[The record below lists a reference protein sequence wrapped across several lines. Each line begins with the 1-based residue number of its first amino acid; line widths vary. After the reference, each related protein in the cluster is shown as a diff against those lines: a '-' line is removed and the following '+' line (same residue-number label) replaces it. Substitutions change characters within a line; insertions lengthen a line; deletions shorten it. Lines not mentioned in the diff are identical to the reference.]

1 MAKIIKKKR
10 KLKLQAAASLLFFV
24 SIFLYLGSVTVLKS
38 YNVILSTQASVAGN
52 EKSKLQ
58 EQVATL
64 ETTVKQLSDSDY
76 IMKIAEANDLKSIQS
91 NVKVLSGEE

>member
-10 KLKLQAAASLLFFV
+10 KLKLQAVASLLLFV

-38 YNVILSTQASVAGN
+38 YNVILSTQAAVAGD